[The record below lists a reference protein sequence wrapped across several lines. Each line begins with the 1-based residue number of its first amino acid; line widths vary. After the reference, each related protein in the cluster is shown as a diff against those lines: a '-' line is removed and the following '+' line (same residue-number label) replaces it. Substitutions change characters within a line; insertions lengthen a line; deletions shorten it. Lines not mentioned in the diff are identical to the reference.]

1 MKRDQAVQ
9 IHAKA
14 LAAVEV
20 LTSVLENMKVII
32 TPEEFEKLKKGV
44 GLSIGAIEMHIN
56 APLHQ
61 QFPDL
66 ES

>member
-1 MKRDQAVQ
+1 MKRDQAIQ

-14 LAAVEV
+14 LAAVES
-20 LTSVLENMKVII
+20 LISILEVMKDTVA
-32 TPEEFEKLKKGV
+32 PEEFEKLKKGV